1 VWCVF
6 LRPAKTA
13 PAAIQELRVT
23 SSQRSHFALTH
34 PYRSA
39 AAAAA
44 AAYIA
49 RNKRTHSP
57 THSPTY
63 PNRSLSRN
71 PKPRPRCVRGK
82 KPNVVTRVFG
92 QMGENP
98 RIKQT
103 QNELGKKEKT
113 QTNKQTDIHQIH
125 NIVPFLPIP
134 PPPPPPPPPSLHRL
148 QNCYFCALL
157 RVKERRRRRREGERE
172 RGKENREAMSM
183 TKLWRFLWR
192 LFFVFAVRF
201 L

>member
-1 VWCVF
+1 VVCF
-6 LRPAKTA
+6 PPTCKNS
-13 PAAIQELRVT
+13 T
-23 SSQRSHFALTH
+23 SSNPRTPCDYFKKIPLCSHTSLPLGCCCCIHHEKQTH
-34 PYRSA
+34 PP
-39 AAAAA
+39 
-44 AAYIA
+44 
-49 RNKRTHSP
+49 P

-71 PKPRPRCVRGK
+71 PKPRPRCVRSK

-134 PPPPPPPPPSLHRL
+134 PPPPPPPPPPSLHRL

-157 RVKERRRRRREGERE
+157 RVKERRRRRRE
-172 RGKENREAMSM
+172 
-183 TKLWRFLWR
+183 
-192 LFFVFAVRF
+192 
-201 L
+201 